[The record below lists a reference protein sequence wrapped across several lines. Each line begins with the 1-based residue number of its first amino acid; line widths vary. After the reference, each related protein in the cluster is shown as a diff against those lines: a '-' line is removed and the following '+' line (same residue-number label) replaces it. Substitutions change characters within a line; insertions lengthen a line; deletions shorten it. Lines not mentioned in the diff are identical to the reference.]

1 MRRRRIHLINP
12 MEQVGG
18 SEYRTLDLYKVL
30 KGSADVTIW
39 SECDPDPSLAAQA
52 PIRRIRQ
59 HLGQFPVGGTL
70 VFVGFYFHVGR
81 WAQLSLAGRRIIVC
95 NTLPE
100 DLRNYRAMRQRIS
113 CRGLRS
119 VEVAYSGPEIA
130 KAIGE
135 PGRIL
140 PSPIDLDRFRP
151 RTDDQR
157 SGGFRVGRV
166 SRDHLEKHHEG
177 APGLYRRLISAGC
190 AVRIM
195 GGTVL
200 RKWIPNPPPGL
211 ELLPTGAEDCATF
224 LRDLD
229 CFLYRTN
236 DHWFETFGR
245 VVFEA
250 MATGLPVVAHRRGG
264 YGNFLNDGE
273 DILLF
278 DTDDEAFE
286 LVMRL
291 RADPHLRERLGRNA
305 RARVEDLYSQASLAG
320 TIRYFLE
327 GRVDAGRTDGA
338 ESFCRPPEG

>member
-1 MRRRRIHLINP
+1 MKKKRIHLINP
-12 MEQVGG
+12 MDRVGG
-18 SEYRTLDLYKVL
+18 SEYRTLELYKVL
-30 KGSADVTIW
+30 KESADVTLW
-39 SECDPDPSLAAQA
+39 SEYAPDPSLAAQV

-70 VFVGFYFHVGR
+70 VFIGFYFHVGR
-81 WAQLSLAGRRIIVC
+81 WAQLSLASRRIIVC
-95 NTLPE
+95 NTLPN

-119 VEVAYSGPEIA
+119 VEVAYAGPEIA
-130 KAIGE
+130 QAIGE

-140 PSPIDLDRFRP
+140 PSPIDLERFRP
-151 RTDDQR
+151 PAEGRRSDD
-157 SGGFRVGRV
+157 FLIGRV
-166 SRDHLEKHHEG
+166 SRDHVEKHHEG
-177 APGLYRRLISAGC
+177 APELYRRLVSAGC

-200 RKWIPNPPPGL
+200 REWIPDPPPGL

-236 DHWFETFGR
+236 DGFFETFGR
-245 VVFEA
+245 VIFEA

-264 YGNFLNDGE
+264 YAHFLRDGD

-291 RADPHLRERLGRNA
+291 KSDPELRQRIGRNA
-305 RARVEDLYSQASLAG
+305 RGRAEELYSQENLASL
-320 TIRYFLE
+320 TRYFLQ
-327 GRVDAGRTDGA
+327 GDRSQNHGQRLPRG
-338 ESFCRPPEG
+338 

>member
-1 MRRRRIHLINP
+1 MRRKRIHLINP
-12 MEQVGG
+12 MDRIGG
-18 SEYRTLDLYKVL
+18 SEYRTRDLYKVL

-39 SECDPDPSLAAQA
+39 SECHPDPSLAAQV

-81 WAQLSLAGRRIIVC
+81 WAQLSLASRRIIVC
-95 NTLPE
+95 NTLPN
-100 DLRNYRAMRQRIS
+100 DLQNYRAMRQRIS

-119 VEVAYSGPEIA
+119 VEVVYAGPEIA
-130 KAIGE
+130 QAIGE

-140 PSPIDLDRFRP
+140 PSPIDLERFRP
-151 RTDDQR
+151 RIDGRR
-157 SGGFRVGRV
+157 SSGFRVGRV
-166 SRDHLEKHHEG
+166 SRDHLEKHHDG
-177 APGLYRRLISAGC
+177 APDLYRRLVSAGC
-190 AVRIM
+190 SVRIM

-200 RKWIPNPPPGL
+200 RKWIPDVSPAL
-211 ELLPTGAEDCATF
+211 ELLPAGAEDCATF

-229 CFLYRTN
+229 CFLYRTH
-236 DHWFETFGR
+236 DDWFEVFGR

-278 DTDDEAFE
+278 DTDAEAYE

-291 RADPHLRERLGRNA
+291 KANPELRERIGRNA
-305 RARVEDLYSQASLAG
+305 RARVEDLYSQTNLASA
-320 TIRYFLE
+320 IRYFLE
-327 GRVDAGRTDGA
+327 
-338 ESFCRPPEG
+338 